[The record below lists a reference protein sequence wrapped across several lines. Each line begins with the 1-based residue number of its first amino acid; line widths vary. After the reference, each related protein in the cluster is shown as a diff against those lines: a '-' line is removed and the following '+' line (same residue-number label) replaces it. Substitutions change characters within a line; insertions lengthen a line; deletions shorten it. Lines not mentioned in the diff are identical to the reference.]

1 MPENNIE
8 GSQAMKPHIELALS
22 RWADEYNK
30 ESEKRLDW
38 DKWLKA
44 NQHLQ
49 GVKALTPKRK
59 KRQYVAWQDLS
70 EWMREHPDEVPPKE
84 WRVIYPWESLDE
96 VRRNDAKEGESNGTI
111 K

>member
-59 KRQYVAWQDLS
+59 NIPDVDWQDLA
-70 EWMREHPDEVPPKE
+70 EEMREHPDEVPPE
-84 WRVIYPWESLDE
+84 GRVIHPWESLEE
-96 VRRNDAKEGESNGTI
+96 VRRSDAKAGESNGTI

>member
-1 MPENNIE
+1 
-8 GSQAMKPHIELALS
+8 MKAHVELALE
-22 RWADEYNK
+22 RWAEEYN
-30 ESEKRLDW
+30 EEWERRLMDERNNW
-38 DKWLKA
+38 DEWLKA
-44 NQHLQ
+44 NQHLP